1 MLPSGPSR
9 GRSGHAVPCL
19 TRHEDVGH
27 RQEHD
32 GVACLGKSHFEATEP
47 FRADRFF
54 KSARNLSKVPGAV
67 WLRQRLD
74 AIASSLREY
83 TDELSMRLLAWRPLI
98 SMG

>member
-1 MLPSGPSR
+1 MKTSDIVKSMTAL
-9 GRSGHAVPCL
+9 L
-19 TRHEDVGH
+19 
-27 RQEHD
+27 
-32 GVACLGKSHFEATEP
+32 CLGKSHFEATEP

>member
-1 MLPSGPSR
+1 MKTSDIVKSMTAL
-9 GRSGHAVPCL
+9 L
-19 TRHEDVGH
+19 
-27 RQEHD
+27 
-32 GVACLGKSHFEATEP
+32 CLGKSDFEAIEP

-54 KSARNLSKVPGAV
+54 KSALNLSKVPGAV